1 MRDKNFFE
9 PYVGKKNSRDEKQ
22 KLVAIVAGGFTIL
35 ILSYTL
41 VNVIKI
47 PMLKKEIARVTSEL
61 NENQLNEKKD
71 SVEHKKELL
80 AELQQIETEID
91 YVSLELNEKD
101 KLGVYLVETITNSM
115 PSDIFLKSIDINE
128 EMITLEGI
136 SRTKEDIAQLEAN
149 LRQVI
154 YFKEVFIPGINTEEG
169 FYNFTITMNLTEEGV
184 AVQEESEEGAEKST
198 DEDKDKKDE
207 NEEDKDKEE
216 KSEDDKSLEDKED
229 EKDETK

>member
-1 MRDKNFFE
+1 MRDKNFFD

-41 VNVIKI
+41 VNVVKI
-47 PMLKKEIARVTSEL
+47 PMLKREIARVTSEL
-61 NENQLNEKKD
+61 NENQLNEKKE
-71 SVEHKKELL
+71 SVEQKKEIL
-80 AELQQIETEID
+80 AELKQIETEID
-91 YVSLELNEKD
+91 YVSFELNEKD

-169 FYNFTITMNLTEEGV
+169 FYNFTITMNLTEEGI
-184 AVQEESEEGAEKST
+184 AVQEESEEEADKTNEEK
-198 DEDKDKKDE
+198 EDDKKEQEE
-207 NEEDKDKEE
+207 NKEE

-229 EKDETK
+229 DNSET